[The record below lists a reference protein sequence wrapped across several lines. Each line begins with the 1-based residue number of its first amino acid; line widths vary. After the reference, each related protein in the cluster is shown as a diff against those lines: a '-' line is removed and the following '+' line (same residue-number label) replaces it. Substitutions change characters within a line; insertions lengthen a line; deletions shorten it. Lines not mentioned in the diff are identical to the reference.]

1 MTDLSELRGARP
13 SPSYFG
19 AGTSHIGSLE
29 LLAILY
35 EMLVVLAASVSGGIL
50 YHLAYYE
57 VFPNIDGFI
66 GIGIFGA
73 VLHMFI
79 GKSQGLYD
87 APVLAGLDRRW
98 SRLVCGW
105 LLVVLLLT
113 LFMFLLKVGAG
124 VSRGSMILF
133 GLIGCAALVAGRA
146 AFQEPLRKAIDK
158 GLLAMRRA
166 VVMGSP
172 DELSRLRP
180 SDLLKKYGL
189 SEVRRIALAPAHD
202 EAGRGAD
209 AGLAARAI
217 AVARELGADEIALAI
232 GWSEEARIH
241 ALCELLRVSPLPIHL
256 LPDRTTE
263 LFLSLPIVATGPLP
277 TVEMQRAPLSPFELI
292 CKRAFDLVAASSI
305 LLFFLPLM
313 LVTAI
318 LIKLDSKGPVIFRQ
332 RRNGFDGKSFSIL
345 KFRTMSVQ
353 EDGEAVEQ
361 AQRNDARVTRLGRI
375 LRRRSIDELP
385 QLMNVI
391 RGEMS
396 LVGPRPHALA
406 HDDKYSKLI
415 ASYAYRQHVKPGITG
430 LAQVN
435 GQRGATPD
443 VEDME
448 KRVEYDL
455 AYIASWSFMLD
466 LRIILQTVGEILR
479 SEAY

>member
-1 MTDLSELRGARP
+1 VTELSELRGARS
-13 SPSYFG
+13 SPSYFSAG
-19 AGTSHIGSLE
+19 ASHIGSLE

-35 EMLVVLAASVSGGIL
+35 EALVVVAASICGGIF

-57 VFPNIDGFI
+57 VFPKIDGFI

-79 GKSQGLYD
+79 AKSQGLYD

-98 SRLVCGW
+98 SRLVGGW

-113 LFMFLLKVGAG
+113 LLMFLLKVGAG
-124 VSRGSMILF
+124 VSRGSMIMF
-133 GLIGCAALVAGRA
+133 GLIGCVSLIAGRA
-146 AFQEPLRKAIDK
+146 AFQRPLRKAIDK
-158 GLLAMRRA
+158 GLLATRRT

-172 DELSRLRP
+172 DELSRLRR

-189 SEVRRIALAPAHD
+189 NEVGRIALAPADDD
-202 EAGRGAD
+202 ESRGAD
-209 AGLAARAI
+209 AHVAARAI
-217 AVARELGADEIALAI
+217 AAARELGVDEIALAI
-232 GWSEEARIH
+232 RWSEEARIL

-263 LFLSLPIVATGPLP
+263 LFLSLPIIATGPLP
-277 TVEMQRAPLSPFELI
+277 TVEMQRAPLSPFELF
-292 CKRAFDLVAASSI
+292 CKRTFDLVAASSM
-305 LLFFLPLM
+305 LLFFLPVM

-332 RRNGFDGKSFSIL
+332 RRNGFDGKSFAIL

-353 EDGEAVEQ
+353 QDGDAIEQ
-361 AQRNDARVTRLGRI
+361 AQPNDVRVTRLGRI

-385 QLMNVI
+385 QLVNVI

-396 LVGPRPHALA
+396 LVGPRPHAIV

-435 GQRGATPD
+435 GQRGATPA

-466 LRIILQTVGEILR
+466 LRIIVQTLGEILR